1 VHLVTGAQQLAG
13 GFGKPAQV
21 DRIGRGLDKL
31 PQLLQA
37 LRFGVFGRLLLN
49 GQISLLRGENVAILR
64 VLSGGGHG
72 EKNKREKI
80 AT

>member
-1 VHLVTGAQQLAG
+1 MAG

-21 DRIGRGLDKL
+21 GGSGRGLDKL

-72 EKNKREKI
+72 EKNKKEKI